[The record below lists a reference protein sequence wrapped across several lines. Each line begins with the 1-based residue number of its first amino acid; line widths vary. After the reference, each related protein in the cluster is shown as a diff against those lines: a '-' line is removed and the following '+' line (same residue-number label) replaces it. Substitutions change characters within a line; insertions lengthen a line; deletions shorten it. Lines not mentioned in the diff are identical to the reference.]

1 LKSIS
6 QHKQLINKK
15 KISKLD
21 EEELLKQF
29 FQTHESAFF
38 GELYRRYIPLV
49 YGLCLKYLEN
59 EESAHDAVMDIFE
72 DLLGKIAQYKVQNFS
87 SWLYSV
93 SKNHC
98 LHVIRKGKR
107 TIFVNI
113 EDVGV
118 ENDDFFTL
126 IDKQESEEEN
136 AALKYCM
143 TTLPDEQQTSIN
155 YFYLEEKS
163 YADIVILTGFALN
176 QVKSYIQNG
185 KRNLKNCITKVLAKN

>member
-1 LKSIS
+1 M
-6 QHKQLINKK
+6 INKK

-59 EESAHDAVMDIFE
+59 EELAHDAVMDIFE
-72 DLLGKIAQYKVQNFS
+72 DLLGKIAQYEIQNFN

-93 SKNHC
+93 AKNHC
-98 LHVIRKGKR
+98 LHVIRKEKR

-113 EDVGV
+113 EDAGV
-118 ENDDFFTL
+118 ENNDFFTL
-126 IDKQESEEEN
+126 IDKQETEEKN

-163 YADIVILTGFALN
+163 YADIVVLTGFALN